1 MIRRFEARPRNAP
14 RILCIGSITQDHVYR
29 LETSFVVGAKHRAR
43 STSDV
48 GGGIAANAAV
58 AISRLGG
65 HASLAGA
72 IGTDPL
78 GDHVLDE
85 LRNERV
91 DVERV
96 LRLLATATPESIVIV
111 EPSGARTIVA
121 SATIDLSEVDPPLLH
136 DIGFAA
142 VLVDARWPDAT
153 RAALE
158 LAQTAGIPSVVD
170 VDRLPTDPDLLT
182 AASHLVFSEAAL
194 IELSGSDDLAAG
206 LRHAAGRFA
215 GHLSVT
221 SGERGITWLDDGE
234 IRHQPAFAVEA
245 VDTTG
250 AGDVFHGAFALA
262 LAEGATED
270 NAFRFA
276 SATAA
281 VKCSRPGARAGI
293 PGRADVDEFLAVR
306 QPTPS

>member
-1 MIRRFEARPRNAP
+1 V
-14 RILCIGSITQDHVYR
+14 LCIGSITQDHVYR
-29 LETSFVVGAKHRAR
+29 LDTPLVIGEKHRAR

-72 IGTDPL
+72 VGTDPL
-78 GDHVLDE
+78 GDAVLDE
-85 LRNERV
+85 LRDERI

-111 EPSGARTIVA
+111 EPTGARTIIA
-121 SATIDLSEVDPPLLH
+121 RATIELTEVDAPLLH
-136 DIGFAA
+136 DVGFAA

-158 LAQTAGIPSVVD
+158 LAQSAEIPSVVD
-170 VDRLPTDPDLLT
+170 VDRLPQDVDMLAPAT
-182 AASHLVFSEAAL
+182 HLVFSEAAL
-194 IELSGSDDLAAG
+194 IELTGSDDHGLALG
-206 LRHAAGRFA
+206 RAAERFPGRV
-215 GHLSVT
+215 SVT
-221 SGERGITWLDDGE
+221 AGDRGVTWLDDGTVT
-234 IRHQPAFAVEA
+234 HLDAFEVDA

-262 LAEGATED
+262 LAEGD
-270 NAFRFA
+270 DDSDAFRFA

-281 VKCSRPGARAGI
+281 LKCSRPGARAGI
-293 PGRADVDEFLAVR
+293 PNRADVEEFLSLR
-306 QPTPS
+306 S